1 MGRHFVFRVFL
12 LLGLLWP
19 GAATAATLEVEI
31 VGLASDKGD
40 VHVAL
45 YDNPDTFPDSD
56 GMRTKTEVLPEG
68 RIARATFRDLPP
80 GRYAIAV
87 YHDENGNDEFDQ
99 GFLGIPLEDY
109 GFSNDAAVFLGPP
122 SFGDAAFDV
131 TEPSVSIRINLGT

>member
-1 MGRHFVFRVFL
+1 MGRRFVFRVL
-12 LLGLLWP
+12 LFLGLLLP
-19 GAATAATLEVEI
+19 ATAVAATLEVAI
-31 VGLASDKGD
+31 IGLASDKGD

-56 GMRTKTEVLPEG
+56 GMRVKTEVLPEG
-68 RIARATFRDLPP
+68 RIARVTFRDLPP
-80 GRYAIAV
+80 GRYAVAV

-109 GFSNDAAVFLGPP
+109 GFSNDTPVFLGPP

-131 TEPSVSIRINLGT
+131 IEPSVSIRINL